1 MNKTILIK
9 LSGES
14 LSGKNGHGLDFDYIK
29 EVCLRIKRIHDKGVY
44 IGIVCGGGNFL
55 RGRDTHAMNR
65 ETADYVGML
74 ATVMNSLVLKDMFL
88 QLGCKAYN
96 QSGLSVKIIDDV
108 DSDIVIYTI
117 DKKIFSDAIE
127 NLITIFVDSD
137 KAKRALLDGN
147 IVIFGGGTG
156 KPFFST
162 DTGAALRAKDI
173 GADIIIKLTNV
184 DGVYDKDPNKY
195 SDAVMYHTVS
205 YKEVIDKK
213 LGVMDMEAIEI
224 CRDNNIKIVV
234 TNIDNVNALDDI
246 IEDKNIGTVVYK

>member
-1 MNKTILIK
+1 MNKTVLIK

-108 DSDIVIYTI
+108 DSD
-117 DKKIFSDAIE
+117 
-127 NLITIFVDSD
+127 
-137 KAKRALLDGN
+137 KAKKALLDGN
-147 IVIFGGGTG
+147 VVIFGGGTG

-162 DTGAALRAKDI
+162 DTGAALRAKDLD
-173 GADIIIKLTNV
+173 ADIIIKLTNV

-205 YKEVIDKK
+205 YQEVIDKN